1 MTAGAITQGDVDR
14 PAVVD
19 EVTALFHRYEAA
31 LMANDLTALDAFFWP
46 DERLTRYGIADRQW
60 GIAELRAFREAT
72 PAPSFTRRL
81 EHLRVQAFG
90 AGCAV
95 AQVEFVRSDTS
106 LRGFQTQTWVR
117 FEDMGWRIV
126 AAHVSMIPFTP

>member
-1 MTAGAITQGDVDR
+1 MS
-14 PAVVD
+14 PADINLPPVVE

-31 LMANDLTALDAFFWP
+31 LMGNDLAALDAFFWP

-60 GIAELRAFREAT
+60 GISALRDFRAAT
-72 PAPSFTRRL
+72 PAPTFTRRL
-81 EHLRVQAFG
+81 EHLRILAIG
-90 AGCAV
+90 ADCAV

-117 FEDMGWRIV
+117 FGPQGWRIV
-126 AAHVSMIPFTP
+126 SAHVSMIPFAG